1 MPVVAIT
8 TALIAVVASVAFHLG
23 TFVVLTRVLDRW
35 FPKVAWWVIGALV
48 LVAISA
54 HICEITIFAG
64 GIHVLEYLDPS
75 QAPEDTGRYS
85 VWYRSA
91 SAYTALGSDQP
102 SPRFAE
108 RWLTAVEA
116 LTGLILIS
124 WTASFLFL
132 EMQKSPAAQR
142 RHHRNT

>member
-1 MPVVAIT
+1 MPFVAIV
-8 TALIAVVASVAFHLG
+8 TAIAAVVACVAFHLA
-23 TFVVLTRVLDRW
+23 TFVLLTRVLDRW
-35 FPKVAWWVIGALV
+35 FPKVAWWMIGALV

-54 HICEITIFAG
+54 HICEITLFAG
-64 GIHVLEYLDPS
+64 GIQLLEMWDPD
-75 QAPEDTGRYS
+75 QAPESASGFS

-142 RHHRNT
+142 RHRRAE